1 MLFRSSS
8 GSILNNKHIAYC
20 FHSVDGYQKIGSYT
34 GNGSTTGPIITTGFK
49 PRFILTK
56 PSSIAD
62 NWSLWDNVRDP
73 GNTIDQILVPNNS
86 GVESANGFGRYDID
100 LLSNGFQLKRTDSQI
115 NQNGATYI
123 YLAIA

>member
-1 MLFRSSS
+1 M
-8 GSILNNKHIAYC
+8 
-20 FHSVDGYQKIGSYT
+20 GSYT

-62 NWSLWDNVRDP
+62 NWSIWDNVRETGD
-73 GNTIDQILVPNNS
+73 TIDQILVPNNN
-86 GVESANGFGRYDID
+86 GAESADGFGRYDID
-100 LLSNGFQLKRTDSQI
+100 LLDNGFQIKRTDSQI